1 MKKERIVAIVPAAG
15 LGKRF
20 GQEENKPFCYLLGK
34 PLIIWSL
41 EALQN
46 IEEIT
51 EIIPVLKESDLI
63 ACSELIEQYSI
74 TKVKRIVP
82 GGKERQDSV
91 YNGIKILDEKT
102 SAVLIHDGVRPLVK
116 PDLIRKAIMEL
127 KDFDGVITGVPVK
140 DTIKEARTQR
150 SVHPA
155 SRSDSEDRG
164 QSASGGTDDA
174 ETDIIVQKTLYRDV
188 LWSIQ
193 TPQVFYY
200 QQIKDAY
207 EKAAAERYYA
217 TDDAALVEKYGG
229 NIKIIM
235 GSYSNIK
242 ITTPED
248 IFIAE
253 ALILAHG

>member
-1 MKKERIVAIVPAAG
+1 
-15 LGKRF
+15 
-20 GQEENKPFCYLLGK
+20 
-34 PLIIWSL
+34 
-41 EALQN
+41 
-46 IEEIT
+46 
-51 EIIPVLKESDLI
+51 
-63 ACSELIEQYSI
+63 
-74 TKVKRIVP
+74 VP

-102 SAVLIHDGVRPLVK
+102 SVVLIHDGVRPLVK
-116 PDLIRKAIMEL
+116 PDLIRKTIMEL

-140 DTIKEARTQR
+140 DTIKEASPPWAEQR
-150 SVHPA
+150 SARSA

-164 QSASGGTDDA
+164 QETDDA
-174 ETDIIVQKTLYRDV
+174 ETDIIVQRTLYRDV

-200 QQIKDAY
+200 QKIKDAY
-207 EKAAAERYYA
+207 EKAAAERHYT

-253 ALILAHG
+253 ALILARG